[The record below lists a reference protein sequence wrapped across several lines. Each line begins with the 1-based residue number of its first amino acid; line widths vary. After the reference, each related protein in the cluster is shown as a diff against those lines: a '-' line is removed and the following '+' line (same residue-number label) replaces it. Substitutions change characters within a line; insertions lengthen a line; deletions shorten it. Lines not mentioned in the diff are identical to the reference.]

1 MYNTRYRILTPLIAG
16 MALSGLVNAASG
28 PATARGVIA
37 REYPGNFVS
46 QPDNNQVCYDMSALG
61 YIGEVT
67 QDMVGIKMDPP
78 VPYSDDYVSLT
89 VSPDG
94 RFLDWTAFRDA
105 RMLAIIVKGGN
116 AYNLYDY
123 TSLSHTDDQFLHSPV
138 FQRNGKWITP
148 AISHYNLCYVDPPA
162 PDNFN
167 GCTPGYWRNHVDR
180 WVGLLPTADFDTVFG
195 VNLFSP
201 DINVG
206 AALKFPQTYGVF
218 AFHSV
223 AAYLNSQG
231 GVPNA
236 SDTSQFPGE
245 NVAYPLTT
253 EQVVARVQTAVNTPD
268 NPDTPDNE
276 TLQAMDALKTVLA
289 GFNELGCPLEG
300 TRAKPVP

>member
-1 MYNTRYRILTPLIAG
+1 MCNTRYRTLTVLITSL
-16 MALSGLVNAASG
+16 ALTGVAEAASG
-28 PATARGVIA
+28 PPTARGVVA

-78 VPYSDDYVSLT
+78 VPYLDDFVSFT

-94 RFLDWTAFRDA
+94 RFLDWATSVGGK
-105 RMLAIIVKGGN
+105 MLAIIVKGGN

-123 TSLSHTDDQFLHSPV
+123 TTLSYADDQLLHSPV

-148 AISHYNLCYVDPPA
+148 AISHYNLCYVDPPR
-162 PDNFN
+162 PDDFN
-167 GCTPGYWRNHVDR
+167 GCTPGYWRNHADR
-180 WVGLLPTADFDTVFG
+180 WLGLLPSQDFDTVFG
-195 VNLFSP
+195 INLFSP
-201 DINVG
+201 DITVG

-223 AAYLNSQG
+223 AALLNSLG

-236 SDTSQFPGE
+236 PDTEQFPGE
-245 NVAYPLTT
+245 SVVYPLTA
-253 EQVVARVQTAVNTPD
+253 EQVVSRVQAAISTPD
-268 NPDTPDNE
+268 NPE
-276 TLQAMDALKTVLA
+276 TAEDETQQAMEALKNTLA

-300 TRAKPVP
+300 TRALSIP

>member
-1 MYNTRYRILTPLIAG
+1 MIMTRQQFAIVLLAG
-16 MALSGLVNAASG
+16 WTSSAVLHAAPG
-28 PATARGVIA
+28 PATAKGVVPT
-37 REYPGNFVS
+37 EYPGNFVS

-67 QDMVGIKMDPP
+67 QDMVGVKIDPP
-78 VPYSDDYVSLT
+78 VPTADDYVSLT

-116 AYNLYDY
+116 GYNLYDY
-123 TSLSHTDDQFLHSPV
+123 TALSHTDDQFLHSPV

-148 AISHYNLCYVDPPA
+148 AISHYNLCYVDPPE

-180 WVGLLPTADFDTVFG
+180 WLGVSPSADYDSVFG

-201 DINVG
+201 DITLG

-236 SDTSQFPGE
+236 PDTSQFPGE
-245 NVAYPLTT
+245 KVVYPLTT
-253 EQVVARVQTAVNTPD
+253 EQVVAQVQTAVNTAD
-268 NPDTPDNE
+268 DPDTPDNE
-276 TLQAMDALKTVLA
+276 TRQAMDALKTALA

-300 TRAKPVP
+300 TRAQPVP

>member
-1 MYNTRYRILTPLIAG
+1 MYNTRYRTLTALVAG
-16 MALSGLVNAASG
+16 MAVSGLVDAAPG
-28 PATARGVIA
+28 PATARGVIPV
-37 REYPGNFVS
+37 EYPGNFVS

-78 VPYSDDYVSLT
+78 VPYTDDYVGLT
-89 VSPDG
+89 ISPDG

-105 RMLAIIVKGGN
+105 RVLAIIVKGGN

-123 TSLSHTDDQFLHSPV
+123 TSLSYSDDQFLHSPV

-167 GCTPGYWRNHVDR
+167 GCTPGYWRNHADR
-180 WVGLLPTADFDTVFG
+180 WLGVLPTADFDAVFG

-201 DINVG
+201 DITLG
-206 AALKFPQTYGVF
+206 AAIKFPQTYGVF

-223 AAYLNSQG
+223 AALLNSYG

-236 SDTSQFPGE
+236 PDTE
-245 NVAYPLTT
+245 NYPNESVVYPLTT
-253 EQVVARVQTAVNTPD
+253 QEVIAKVQLAVNTPD
-268 NPDTPDNE
+268 DPDTIDNE
-276 TLQAMDALKTVLA
+276 TRLAMETVKNTLA

-300 TRAKPVP
+300 TRARSVP